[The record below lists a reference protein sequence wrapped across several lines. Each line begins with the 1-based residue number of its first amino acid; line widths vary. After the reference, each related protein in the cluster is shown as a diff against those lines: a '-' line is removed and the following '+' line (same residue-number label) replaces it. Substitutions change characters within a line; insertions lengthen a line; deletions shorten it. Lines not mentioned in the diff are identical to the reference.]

1 MKSERKRL
9 LEPEEDISSK
19 IQATTP
25 KKKRAGKKRPPS
37 LKSKLLVDLRNKK
50 KHLRERQKV
59 NKAELRQV
67 DKDIR
72 SLICRKKKT
81 VFIG

>member
-9 LEPEEDISSK
+9 LEPEEEPEPK

-37 LKSKLLVDLRNKK
+37 LKSKLLSDLRAKK
-50 KHLRERQKV
+50 KQLRQKEKS

-67 DKDIR
+67 EKDIR
-72 SLICRKKKT
+72 SLICRKKT